1 MCHNVLRFS
10 FIMSG
15 NVSLSMQCVFAA
27 NCIAVVVHNG
37 VSFRA
42 ALIFVS
48 GIYRVLLL
56 PPSAPLVD
64 RGYFASWRFN
74 RRFCERCNAPCF
86 FLSFF
91 FFYNGFPI
99 RRERQR
105 EKKERRG
112 KTERAELF
120 SFPAVCSSC
129 FLSQRYV
136 FIERNLKFKT
146 RPQGGK
152 IISRSYV
159 FNY

>member
-91 FFYNGFPI
+91 LFFFFTTVFLFEE
-99 RRERQR
+99 RDRER
-105 EKKERRG
+105 KKKDGAKLSVLNYFR
-112 KTERAELF
+112 
-120 SFPAVCSSC
+120 
-129 FLSQRYV
+129 SQRFV
-136 FIERNLKFKT
+136 HLAFC
-146 RPQGGK
+146 
-152 IISRSYV
+152 RSDMYL
-159 FNY
+159 

>member
-56 PPSAPLVD
+56 PSSAPLVD

-74 RRFCERCNAPCF
+74 RRFCERCNASRLF
-86 FLSFF
+86 SFLFLQR
-91 FFYNGFPI
+91 FFYSK
-99 RRERQR
+99 RETDR
-105 EKKERRG
+105 KKRKG
-112 KTERAELF
+112 KTEHAELF

-129 FLSQRYV
+129 FLSERYV

-146 RPQGGK
+146 RK
-152 IISRSYV
+152 AEK
-159 FNY
+159 